1 MKPMNWQIHKF
12 VTGGL
17 ILASLLGLGLQKAQA
32 QSFPANPVELTVPFA
47 AGAAPDAVARSLAEG
62 MSKLLGQQVV
72 VVNRPGAGGA
82 IGYKYVQARKAD
94 GYALVLNSN
103 SVSTTYHAG
112 MMPFDYSAFQPI
124 ARVTIELP
132 VLAVQA
138 STTQHNL
145 KDIVAYAQQNP
156 GKLRVGN
163 TGVGSHMHLTSDA
176 FFSGQAVE
184 VVQVPFPTTS
194 HITSLLGGHIDAVV
208 TLPGSLAQHVKAGT
222 LRVLGV
228 LGSAREPV
236 FPAIPTANE
245 QGYRFQSDLW
255 RGVAAPKGTPAD
267 VVARLEEAIR
277 ATVMSPEFRQQGEK
291 FGFLPAFQP
300 VDVFTK
306 TIVTE
311 DAVIARMMA
320 KPGSPSR

>member
-1 MKPMNWQIHKF
+1 MNIHAHKCL
-12 VTGGL
+12 VGSMW
-17 ILASLLGLGLQKAQA
+17 LAWCLGIASGNSNAQT
-32 QSFPANPVELTVPFA
+32 FPAAPIELTVPFA
-47 AGAAPDAVARSLAEG
+47 AGAAPDAVARSLADG
-62 MSKLLGQQVV
+62 MGKLLGQQVV
-72 VVNRPGAGGA
+72 VMNRPGAGGA

-94 GYALVLNSN
+94 GYSLVLNSN

-112 MMPFDYSAFQPI
+112 MMPFDYSAFQAI

-138 STTQHNL
+138 STPQHNL
-145 KDIVAYAQQNP
+145 REILAYAQQNP

-176 FFSGQAVE
+176 FFSGQSVD

-277 ATVMSPEFRQQGEK
+277 ATVMSPEFRQQGAK
-291 FGFLPAFQP
+291 FGFLPAFQSM
-300 VDVFTK
+300 DVFTK
-306 TIVTE
+306 TIITE
-311 DAVIARMMA
+311 DAVIAKMMA
-320 KPGSPSR
+320 KPGNPPK